1 MNKEDYKNME
11 YLIKMEFLKELR
23 RNGYI
28 TVDQSAEIEDK
39 LIIKE

>member
-1 MNKEDYKNME
+1 MNKEEYKNME

-28 TVDQSAEIEDK
+28 TVDESAEIEDK
-39 LIIKE
+39 LITKE